1 VPVSCNTVIEQCGAF
16 KEVART
22 RIGSPYVLAG
32 MEELSADF
40 NRVAGFEANG
50 GFLLGSTLENDNRQL
65 VALPTRDALLPALT
79 LMVMAAEKAVPLSQL
94 FAELPARYTA
104 SDRLKEFPTE
114 KSRELWAEWETSPA
128 TLVQTL
134 GLEASVAHIDT
145 TDGLRATLDN
155 GDIVHLRPSGN
166 APELRCY
173 CESDE
178 QAKTSSLVQKCL
190 RALATLP
197 L

>member
-1 VPVSCNTVIEQCGAF
+1 
-16 KEVART
+16 
-22 RIGSPYVLAG
+22 
-32 MEELSADF
+32 
-40 NRVAGFEANG
+40 
-50 GFLLGSTLENDNRQL
+50 
-65 VALPTRDALLPALT
+65 
-79 LMVMAAEKAVPLSQL
+79 MVMAAEKAVPLSQL

-114 KSRELWAEWETSPA
+114 KSRELLAEWETSPA
-128 TLVQTL
+128 TLVQVL

-145 TDGLRATLDN
+145 TDGLRTTLDN

-178 QAKTSSLVQKCL
+178 QAKASSLVQKCL